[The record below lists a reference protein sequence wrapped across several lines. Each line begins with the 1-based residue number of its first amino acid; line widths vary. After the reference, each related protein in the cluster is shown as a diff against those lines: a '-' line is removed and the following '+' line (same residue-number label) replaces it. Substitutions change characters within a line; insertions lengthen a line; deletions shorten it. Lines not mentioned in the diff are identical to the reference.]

1 MEQDAIRRFG
11 MALQAPDFTN
21 EDMKLPPWTD
31 ISRKLYRV
39 NTIVYLM
46 PFLGTM
52 VILLLIGPITIHV
65 CKCDQKNFFIIS
77 GKENITRH
85 NSMLYDISSR

>member
-39 NTIVYLM
+39 CTIVFYV
-46 PFLGTM
+46 PFQG
-52 VILLLIGPITIHV
+52 
-65 CKCDQKNFFIIS
+65 NF
-77 GKENITRH
+77 
-85 NSMLYDISSR
+85 L

>member
-39 NTIVYLM
+39 YIIVH
-46 PFLGTM
+46 
-52 VILLLIGPITIHV
+52 LLQVAL
-65 CKCDQKNFFIIS
+65 
-77 GKENITRH
+77 
-85 NSMLYDISSR
+85 